1 MRAKFNFK
9 RVFAYLL
16 IFAMTFSFVQM
27 GQANP
32 VKAATSGS
40 KEVNDSFK
48 FIIGDASSG
57 TTKDV
62 DMDYSGDLVLRSV
75 TLSQTYT
82 IMPQAGYNIES
93 VKSSSDKMKITKA
106 VSGTTNTFTIGTIK
120 DYSNFKLTVK
130 VKNSSGEIN
139 TYDIRVEFNID
150 SSLEFNKL
158 RITVDNDDP
167 VTLTYTQC
175 DSEGIY
181 YYEESNPEAK

>member
-93 VKSSSDKMKITKA
+93 VKSSSDKMKK
-106 VSGTTNTFTIGTIK
+106 IGRAH
-120 DYSNFKLTVK
+120 V
-130 VKNSSGEIN
+130 
-139 TYDIRVEFNID
+139 
-150 SSLEFNKL
+150 
-158 RITVDNDDP
+158 
-167 VTLTYTQC
+167 
-175 DSEGIY
+175 
-181 YYEESNPEAK
+181 